1 MTRLYAQ
8 VCFQIKAN
16 FHIAY
21 KSLKQNYIPQ
31 SFYNTS
37 GKMRF
42 WSILSL
48 LCLSSLLVS
57 QGEGSVTVATVA
69 AVVTTGS
76 TLIGLYRSYNM
87 NGCWP
92 RNIDDSHKLVLNSW
106 YMTRASAD
114 AAIRDTLKK
123 NPAKTLC
130 EKVTGT
136 TRYKVKCGTGNY
148 EGVDCGRGRH
158 EIIWHPSYYK
168 LSQLT
173 SDMATMNN
181 QFVNGRMDDDSAEED
196 Q

>member
-1 MTRLYAQ
+1 MGVFLHY
-8 VCFQIKAN
+8 F
-16 FHIAY
+16 
-21 KSLKQNYIPQ
+21 LKDI
-31 SFYNTS
+31 
-37 GKMRF
+37 KMRF
-42 WSILSL
+42 FSILSL

-106 YMTRASAD
+106 YMTRASAG

-136 TRYKVKCGTGNY
+136 TRYKNVVQVTMKVLIVVE
-148 EGVDCGRGRH
+148 EGMRSSG
-158 EIIWHPSYYK
+158 I
-168 LSQLT
+168 LATT
-173 SDMATMNN
+173 SL
-181 QFVNGRMDDDSAEED
+181 VS
-196 Q
+196 

>member
-1 MTRLYAQ
+1 
-8 VCFQIKAN
+8 
-16 FHIAY
+16 
-21 KSLKQNYIPQ
+21 
-31 SFYNTS
+31 
-37 GKMRF
+37 
-42 WSILSL
+42 
-48 LCLSSLLVS
+48 
-57 QGEGSVTVATVA
+57 
-69 AVVTTGS
+69 
-76 TLIGLYRSYNM
+76 M

-181 QFVNGRMDDDSAEED
+181 QFVNGRMDDDSVEED